1 MLNSEIVFFMC
12 VVFTGVGDRLKYFS
26 ILADAIIAELVKRA
40 LQPAVTPESQF
51 AAGQLV
57 YGIYILFA

>member
-1 MLNSEIVFFMC
+1 MLNSEIVFVMC
-12 VVFTGVGDRLKYFS
+12 VVFTGAGDRLKYFG
-26 ILADAIIAELVKRA
+26 IPADAIMAELVKRG
-40 LQPAVTPESQF
+40 LQPAVTPESQC

>member
-1 MLNSEIVFFMC
+1 MLNSEIVFVMC
-12 VVFTGVGDRLKYFS
+12 VVFTGVGDRLKYFGS
-26 ILADAIIAELVKRA
+26 LADAIIAELVKRA

-51 AAGQLV
+51 GAGQLV

>member
-1 MLNSEIVFFMC
+1 MLNSEIVFVMC
-12 VVFTGVGDRLKYFS
+12 VVFTGVGDRLKYFG
-26 ILADAIIAELVKRA
+26 IPADAIIVKHA

>member
-1 MLNSEIVFFMC
+1 MLNSEIVFVMC
-12 VVFTGVGDRLKYFS
+12 VVFTGVGDQLKYFG
-26 ILADAIIAELVKRA
+26 ILADAIIAELVKHA